1 MTRKSKVLGPNGQPV
16 DVGVL
21 KEEIAAAQ
29 VGTVRSPISAYPA
42 DGLDPISLANILR
55 QADHGDPVAY
65 LELAEAIE
73 ERDPHYLAVLG
84 TRKRS
89 VSQLEITVE
98 PGGESVEEKR
108 HADMLKDWLKRDE
121 LTAELFEILDAV
133 GKGYSFTEMI
143 WEAEGGLT
151 YPSRLEWRDP
161 RWFRFKRED
170 LKTPVMLSSGGQEEP
185 LPAFKFIFAPMKAKS
200 GLYLRSGLARV
211 ATWTWLFKAYTQRDW
226 AIFTQT
232 YGQPIRVGKYGPGT
246 SEGEK
251 DTLFNAVADIA
262 GDCAAIIPAS
272 MQIEFISADNV
283 GSSTDHY
290 KERCIWLDQQ
300 TSKAV
305 LGQTA
310 TTDAETGGMGSGKEH
325 REVQEDIER
334 ADGRLLSAILN
345 QSLVRPFVDLNF
357 GPQKTYPKLVI
368 ARPEAEDLKAW
379 TDAAVPWVNAGLR
392 VSEDEVLN
400 KLGLSPPKRGEAT
413 VGGMDQTQPN
423 SPDASHDGGE
433 TPPETKIKG
442 GLKGQKP
449 DPAPVA
455 ALQAETTPQPPS
467 ESFSPVSALT
477 DQLAASGAEEMHKL
491 LSGVEA
497 MVNASASLEE
507 LRENLLSAF
516 PKLDATELSGVMAA
530 GILAASAGGRAMV
543 EEEADG

>member
-1 MTRKSKVLGPNGQPV
+1 MKRKSKVLGPSGKPV
-16 DVGVL
+16 EISLL
-21 KEEIAAAQ
+21 KEEIAAAR
-29 VGTVRSPISAYPA
+29 VGTVRSPLSAYPA
-42 DGLDPISLANILR
+42 DGLDPTSLANILR
-55 QADHGDPVAY
+55 QADQGDPVAY
-65 LELAEAIE
+65 LELAEQIE
-73 ERDPHYLAVLG
+73 ERDPHYLAVIG
-84 TRKRS
+84 TRKRA

-98 PGGESVEEKR
+98 PGGDSPEEQR
-108 HADMLKDWLKRDE
+108 DADMLRDWLKRDE

-133 GKGYSFTEMI
+133 GKGYSFTEII
-143 WEAEGGLT
+143 WDVEDGLT
-151 YPSRLEWRDP
+151 YPSRLELRDP

-170 LKTPVMLSSGGQEEP
+170 LKTPMVLSASGQEEP
-185 LPAFKFIFAPMKAKS
+185 LRDFKFIFAPMKAKS

-272 MQIEFISADNV
+272 MDIEFISADNV

-334 ADGRLLSAILN
+334 ADGRLLAAILN
-345 QSLVRPFVDLNF
+345 QSLVRPFVIVNF

-379 TDAAVPWVNAGLR
+379 SDATVPWVKAGLQ
-392 VSEDEVLN
+392 VSQEEVLN
-400 KLGLSPPKRGEAT
+400 KLGLSAPKKGDVIVGVSPEVPPKRDDAA
-413 VGGMDQTQPN
+413 PN
-423 SPDASHDGGE
+423 SGGNASE
-433 TPPETKIKG
+433 TEFEG
-442 GLKGQKP
+442 GLKGRKQ
-449 DPAPVA
+449 DLAPVV

-467 ESFSPVSALT
+467 ETISPIGDLTGRFEASALP
-477 DQLAASGAEEMHKL
+477 EMHNL

-497 MVNASASLEE
+497 IVEASGSLEE

-516 PKLDATELSGVMAA
+516 PDLDTSKLSGVMAA
-530 GILAASAGGRAMV
+530 GIVAASAGGRAAV

>member
-1 MTRKSKVLGPNGQPV
+1 MKRTTKVLGPSGAPV
-16 DVGVL
+16 EVSLL
-21 KEEIAAAQ
+21 KEEISAAQ
-29 VGTVRSPISAYPA
+29 IGTVRSPISAYPA
-42 DGLDPISLANILR
+42 DGLDPVSLANILR
-55 QADHGDPVAY
+55 QADQGDPVAY
-65 LELAEAIE
+65 LELAEQIE

-84 TRKRS
+84 TRKRA

-98 PGGESVEEKR
+98 PGGESPEEVR
-108 HADMLKDWLKRDE
+108 HADMLRDWLKRDE
-121 LTAELFEILDAV
+121 LTVELFEILDAV
-133 GKGYSFTEMI
+133 GKGYSFTEMV
-143 WEAEGGLT
+143 WDVDGGLT

-170 LKTPVMLSSGGQEEP
+170 LKTPVMLSASGQEEP
-185 LPAFKFIFAPMKAKS
+185 LPDFKFIFAPMKAKS

-246 SEGEK
+246 SEAEK

-272 MQIEFISADNV
+272 MAIEFISADNV

-290 KERCIWLDQQ
+290 KERCVWLDQQ

-345 QSLVRPFVDLNF
+345 RSLVRPFVIMNF
-357 GPQKTYPKLVI
+357 GPQRTYPKLVI

-379 TDAAVPWVNAGLR
+379 SDATVPWVQAGLR
-392 VSEDEVLN
+392 VSQDEVLN
-400 KLGLSPPKRGEAT
+400 KLGLSSPKKGDVI
-413 VGGMDQTQPN
+413 VGI
-423 SPDASHDGGE
+423 SPE
-433 TPPETKIKG
+433 KPPEETSAAPDTGENTPETEFKG
-442 GLKGQKP
+442 GLKGVKA
-449 DPAPVA
+449 DLAPVA
-455 ALQAETTPQPPS
+455 ALQAETAPQPPS
-467 ESFSPVSALT
+467 EAISPIEALTARFEASALP
-477 DQLAASGAEEMHKL
+477 EMHKL
-491 LSGVEA
+491 LGSVEV
-497 MVNASASLEE
+497 MVNASTSLEE

-516 PKLDATELSGVMAA
+516 PELNTPELPGVMAA
-530 GILAASAGGRAMV
+530 AILAASAGGRAAV